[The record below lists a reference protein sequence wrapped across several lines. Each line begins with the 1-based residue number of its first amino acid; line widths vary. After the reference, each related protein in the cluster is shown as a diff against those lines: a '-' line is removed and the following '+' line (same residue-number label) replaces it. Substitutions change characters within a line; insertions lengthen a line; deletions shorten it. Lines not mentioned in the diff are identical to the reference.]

1 MKLPKYKQ
9 PIYNRYM
16 NTDFNDLTNE
26 EKEVFDNIFLSCL
39 KSSYCMT
46 TVVENKYYNDNIN
59 IVKSLINKG
68 LIEKHGGLLLVPMIM
83 EMLNKK

>member
-83 EMLNKK
+83 EMINKK

>member
-9 PIYNRYM
+9 PIYDRYM

-46 TVVENKYYNDNIN
+46 TIVENKYYNDNMN